1 MKIAHWNL
9 SGRLEWLVGLAVC
22 TMMASGGLVQA
33 QAQHASG
40 GGTYFVAPG
49 MRSEFQF
56 NEADVQCKV
65 GHGVMPDGTVM
76 QMFMFSTSVD
86 SVDIDVAAKTA
97 TITGSMVSKVT
108 LRFTDGTTVNLEET
122 VPYVAFAEDNGTPGA
137 GVDSFSL
144 AVMYDPNAPTE
155 GGLNQFLVF
164 GAETTTT
171 FAGTL
176 ITGNV
181 TIK

>member
-1 MKIAHWNL
+1 
-9 SGRLEWLVGLAVC
+9 
-22 TMMASGGLVQA
+22 MA
-33 QAQHASG
+33 
-40 GGTYFVAPG
+40 
-49 MRSEFQF
+49 
-56 NEADVQCKV
+56 
-65 GHGVMPDGTVM
+65 DGTVM

-137 GVDSFSL
+137 GVDFFSI

-164 GAETTTT
+164 GAQPITT

-176 ITGNV
+176 VTGNI

>member
-1 MKIAHWNL
+1 
-9 SGRLEWLVGLAVC
+9 
-22 TMMASGGLVQA
+22 MAAGCFVQA
-33 QAQHASG
+33 QAQNASG

-56 NEADVQCKV
+56 NEARVQCKV

-86 SVDIDVAAKTA
+86 SVDIDPAAKTV
-97 TITGSMVSKVT
+97 TITGSMVSIVT
-108 LRFTDGTTVNLEET
+108 LRFTDGTTVKLEET

-137 GVDSFSL
+137 WVDSFSL

-164 GAETTTT
+164 GAEATTT
-171 FAGTL
+171 FTGTL
-176 ITGNV
+176 DTGNV
-181 TIK
+181 RVD